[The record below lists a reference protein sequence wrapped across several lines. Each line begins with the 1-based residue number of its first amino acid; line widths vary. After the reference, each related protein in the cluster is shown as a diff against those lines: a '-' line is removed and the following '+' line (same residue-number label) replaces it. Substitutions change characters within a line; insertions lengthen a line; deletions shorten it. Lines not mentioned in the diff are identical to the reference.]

1 MFKNLKKMGSEIDNY
16 LDVKN
21 EDFEKIK
28 SLNDLSEVKPIGYVG
43 DIPVIKNNYLINSF
57 GTIFAMITY
66 DEHGKYYIIVDSL
79 FEKLSDNTKKF
90 ALAHELGHKQLK
102 HLEKV
107 KQESGLVNN
116 INFEYEADEFALK
129 CYGYKVAV
137 EAIEELVDV
146 AATMTNNIIQY
157 EYFKNTMK
165 KRKRHLMK

>member
-16 LDVKN
+16 EKIMD
-21 EDFEKIK
+21 EDFEKIVLLK
-28 SLNDLSEVKPIGYVG
+28 DLSEIEPIGSIG
-43 DIPVIKNNYLINSF
+43 NIPVIKNNYVMSSF

-137 EAIEELVDV
+137 EAIEELIDV

-165 KRKRHLMK
+165 KRKRHL

>member
-21 EDFEKIK
+21 EDFEKIIL
-28 SLNDLSEVKPIGYVG
+28 LNDLSEIKPIGYVG
-43 DIPVIKNNYLINSF
+43 DIPVIKNNYLISSF
-57 GTIFAMITY
+57 GTIFAMITMQN
-66 DEHGKYYIIVDSL
+66 GKYYIIVDSL
-79 FEKLSDNTKKF
+79 FEKLSANTRKF

-116 INFEYEADEFALK
+116 IDFEYEADEFASK
-129 CYGYKVAV
+129 VFGYKVAV
-137 EAIEELVDV
+137 EAIEELIDV
-146 AATMTNNIIQY
+146 TFTVTDNIIQY

>member
-16 LDVKN
+16 EKIKD
-21 EDFEKIK
+21 EDFEKIVL
-28 SLNDLSEVKPIGYVG
+28 LNDLSEIKPIGSIG
-43 DIPVIKNNYLINSF
+43 NIPVIKNNYLISTF
-57 GTIFAMITY
+57 GAIFAMITY

-102 HLEKV
+102 HLEKL
-107 KQESGLVNN
+107 KEESGLVNN

-165 KRKRHLMK
+165 KRKRHL

>member
-16 LDVKN
+16 LDIKN
-21 EDFEKIK
+21 DDFEKIK
-28 SLNDLSEVKPIGYVG
+28 FLNGLNEIKPIGQIG
-43 DIPVIKNNYLINSF
+43 EIPVIKNNYLISSF
-57 GTIFAMITY
+57 GAIFAMITY

-79 FEKLSDNTKKF
+79 FEKLSANTKKF

-116 INFEYEADEFALK
+116 IDFEYEADKFASK
-129 CYGYKVAV
+129 CFGYKVAV

-146 AATMTNNIIQY
+146 AVTVMDNAIYYT
-157 EYFKNTMK
+157 YFKNTMK
-165 KRKRHLMK
+165 KRKKHLMK